1 MELKFKISE
10 TSLRYGIYNNYAKG
24 HTASV
29 ETELN
34 QSKDPSK
41 WRNDILKLRELNC
54 RCDDSNLPEGLV
66 EACLKSKKND
76 TIVTDIFVFDN
87 ILVNGEKLE
96 VDASFCMYIK
106 EEISHTAN
114 VLNASSN
121 VNTHLG
127 RLMIHYPIS
136 FDYRKDGFNIDN
148 KKILKRIMETNGN
161 YAFVVKGFIY
171 NTEDKTLN
179 FLITLVGP
187 SGILQTSV
195 FKEGKGVGVKL
206 KVSDTLSYEENAVVT
221 CKYNSETGKSDIEF
235 EQVNRVRSKNGLKG
249 EKFVCEII
257 KEKLL
262 ENGTFD
268 DSDLFHTSLDYK
280 FSPYDIEYIEHGVKK
295 YVEVKATQGTKEV
308 FNLSSGELK
317 FMEEHKDNYYLYMV
331 TEVNSEFPKFKIYN
345 YDDIKKMRMQPVSF
359 RVSI

>member
-41 WRNDILKLRELNC
+41 WRNDILKLRDLNC
-54 RCDDSNLPEGLV
+54 RLDDDNIPEGLL
-66 EACLKSKKND
+66 EACLKNKKND
-76 TIVTDIFVFDN
+76 TLVTDVFVFDN
-87 ILVNGEKLE
+87 ILVNGEPLDI
-96 VDASFCMYIK
+96 DASFCMYIK
-106 EEISHTAN
+106 EETSHTAN
-114 VLNASSN
+114 VLNAVSN

-136 FDYRKDGFNIDN
+136 FDYRKDGFNINN
-148 KKILKRIMETNGN
+148 KKILKTIMETNGN

-171 NTEDKTLN
+171 NTDNKTLN

-187 SGILQTSV
+187 CGILQTSV

-206 KVSDTLSYEENAVVT
+206 KISDSLSYEENAVVT
-221 CKYNSETGKSDIEF
+221 CKYNYDTGQTDIEI
-235 EQVNRVRSKNGLKG
+235 EQVNKVRSKNGLKG
-249 EKFVCEII
+249 ELFIFEIL
-257 KEKLL
+257 KNKLL
-262 ENGTFD
+262 D

-280 FSPYDIEYIEHGVKK
+280 FSPYDIEYIENGVKK
-295 YVEVKATQGTKEV
+295 YIEVKATQGTKEV

-317 FMEEHKDNYYLYMV
+317 FMEDHKDNYYLYMV
-331 TEVNSEFPKFKIYN
+331 TEVNSDFPKYKRYS
-345 YDDIKKMRMQPVSF
+345 YYDIKNMSMTPVSY
-359 RVSI
+359 RVTI

>member
-34 QSKDPSK
+34 QSKDPNK
-41 WRNDILKLRELNC
+41 WRNDILKLRDLNC
-54 RCDDSNLPEGLV
+54 RCNEDEIPEGLK

-76 TIVTDIFVFDN
+76 TVVTDVFVFNN
-87 ILVNGEKLE
+87 ILVNGEKLD

-106 EEISHTAN
+106 EEISHTAK

-136 FDYRKDGFNIDN
+136 FHYRKDGFNINN
-148 KKILKRIMETNGN
+148 KKILEKIMETNGN

-171 NTEDKTLN
+171 NTEAKTLN

-187 SGILQTSV
+187 NGILQTSV
-195 FKEGKGVGVKL
+195 FKEGKGVGIKL
-206 KVSDTLSYEENAVVT
+206 KVSDSLSYEENAIVT
-221 CKYNSETGKSDIEF
+221 CKQNLATGQTDIEI
-235 EQVNRVRSKNGLKG
+235 EQVNKVRSKNGLKG
-249 EKFVCEII
+249 EKFIYEVL

-262 ENGTFD
+262 ED
-268 DSDLFHTSLDYK
+268 YDLFHTSLEYK
-280 FSPYDIEYIEHGVKK
+280 YSPYDIEYIENGVKK
-295 YVEVKATQGTKEV
+295 YIEVKATQGTKEV

-317 FMEEHKDNYYLYMV
+317 FMKEHKDNYYLYMV
-331 TEVNSEFPKFKIYN
+331 TEINSEFPKYKRYS
-345 YDDIKKMRMQPVSF
+345 YDDIRKMRMTPVSY
-359 RVSI
+359 RVAI